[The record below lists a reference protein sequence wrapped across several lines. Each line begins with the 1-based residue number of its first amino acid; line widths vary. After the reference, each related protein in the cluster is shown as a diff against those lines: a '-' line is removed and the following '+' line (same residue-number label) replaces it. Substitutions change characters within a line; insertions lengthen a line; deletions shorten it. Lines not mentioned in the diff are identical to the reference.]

1 MDRSKCIHFGAL
13 RDETR
18 DTAVEH
24 LRDIIRML
32 SSTVDRFKSIP
43 KDSQK
48 QPDFGT
54 HKEGQGISIGQEHT
68 QNQEHNDIDISN
80 QSCISIL
87 NASGNLL
94 QLISYEKG
102 LSNTPSGKGDL
113 NSVLSNIPSGNGDLN
128 SVLSNIPSGKGDL
141 NSVLSNIPSGK
152 GDLNSVLLSL
162 LSNNQS
168 NLAPISVTSIKAK
181 EICLLFLSEY
191 VLNIISMAPVVSANL
206 VDKLFE
212 LYFMTDSNKESEIL
226 NKVEEH
232 DQDMMKVKSKI
243 DTSIILEVTWLE
255 LIEFCSVCSVWG
267 VRHSLLAATIMAQHH
282 ISLTELKAVRSIFT
296 TFDRQLDGNINA
308 FEFQDFL
315 EVSAIVSLSNYRYDL

>member
-1 MDRSKCIHFGAL
+1 MDRSKCNHFGAL

-54 HKEGQGISIGQEHT
+54 HKEGQGISIGQEHK

-113 NSVLSNIPSGNGDLN
+113 NSVLSNIPSGN
-128 SVLSNIPSGKGDL
+128 GDL

-315 EVSAIVSLSNYRYDL
+315 EVSAIISLSNYRYDL

>member
-1 MDRSKCIHFGAL
+1 MDRSKCNHFGAL

-113 NSVLSNIPSGNGDLN
+113 NSVLSNIPSG
-128 SVLSNIPSGKGDL
+128 
-141 NSVLSNIPSGK
+141 K

-232 DQDMMKVKSKI
+232 DQEMMKVKSKI

-315 EVSAIVSLSNYRYDL
+315 EVSAIISLSNYRYDL